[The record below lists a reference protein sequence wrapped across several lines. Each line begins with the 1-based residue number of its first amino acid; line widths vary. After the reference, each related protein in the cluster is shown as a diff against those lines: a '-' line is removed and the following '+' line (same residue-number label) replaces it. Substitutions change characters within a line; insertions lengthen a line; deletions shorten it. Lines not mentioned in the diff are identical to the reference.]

1 LVAASGH
8 SLNPAVRLRVSH
20 EKVGLSMAKIAESI
34 WPPPGGQH
42 VGPVSFP
49 AEPPVAHLSLAAGG
63 EPENETILFPVV
75 SP

>member
-1 LVAASGH
+1 
-8 SLNPAVRLRVSH
+8 
-20 EKVGLSMAKIAESI
+20 MAKIAESI